1 MDNEYK
7 SDQPYA
13 MNTTMG
19 GSGMSGSAVGGAGAS
34 FAGGMGATSTAPV
47 KDVTTATFM
56 TDVIDASRHGPVVVD
71 FWAPWCG
78 PCKDLGPVIERVVT
92 EVAATGRNITLAKMD
107 VEAHPQV
114 SQQMG
119 IQSIPAVVAFVDGRP
134 AEAFMGNKPE
144 AEVRAFI
151 EKVAGPTTVAADAA
165 ALMEEADR
173 AVVEKDH
180 ERAAEI
186 YAAVLAREPGNLDA
200 FAGLGQCYIAVGEPD
215 MAAALLEKIPEEHHA
230 EGPLASL
237 KKAVD
242 LARQAA
248 DLGDLGTL
256 AAAVEAAPDNHEA
269 RFDYAL
275 ALNGHGEREQATQ
288 QLVAIVKADREWRE
302 DGARTQLLEFFET
315 WGPMDPATK
324 AGRRALSSVL
334 FS

>member
-7 SDQPYA
+7 SNQPYA
-13 MNTTMG
+13 VNTTMG
-19 GSGMSGSAVGGAGAS
+19 GQTMGGTGAAYGGSMGGAPAAAGA
-34 FAGGMGATSTAPV
+34 AV
-47 KDVTTATFM
+47 KDVTTASFM
-56 TDVIDASRHGPVVVD
+56 SEVIEASRHGPVVVD

-151 EKVAGPTTVAADAA
+151 EKVAGPTTAAADAA
-165 ALMEEADR
+165 ALMEEADV
-173 AVVEKDH
+173 AVAEKDH

-215 MAAALLEKIPEEHHA
+215 MAAALLDKIPEEHHA
-230 EGPLASL
+230 EGPLANL
-237 KKAVD
+237 KKALD

-256 AAAVEAAPDNHEA
+256 AAAVEAAPDNHDA

-275 ALNGHGEREQATQ
+275 ALNGHGEREQAAQ

-315 WGPMDPATK
+315 WGPMDAATK
-324 AGRRALSSVL
+324 SGRRALSSVL